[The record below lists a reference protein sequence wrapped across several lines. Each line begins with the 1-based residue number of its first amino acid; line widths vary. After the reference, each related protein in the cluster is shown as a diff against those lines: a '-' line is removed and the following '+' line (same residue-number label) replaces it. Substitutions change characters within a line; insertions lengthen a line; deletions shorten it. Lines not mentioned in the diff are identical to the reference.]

1 MLFGFPSHH
10 NNRMAKRK
18 PRTLRRFPKER
29 RLRRSPERRF
39 NVTRAEYNHVIDVLN
54 QRAII
59 LNEFRDAL
67 DALRGES
74 KIQLRRTAEIQADL
88 DEVKRAWQRIKLDT

>member
-1 MLFGFPSHH
+1 
-10 NNRMAKRK
+10 MAKRK
-18 PRTLRRFPKER
+18 PSPLRRFRKER

-54 QRAII
+54 ERTVI

-67 DALRGES
+67 DRLRRDNA
-74 KIQLRRTAEIQADL
+74 IQLRRTAEIQADL
-88 DEVKRAWQRIKLDT
+88 DEIKKAWERVKVDA

>member
-1 MLFGFPSHH
+1 
-10 NNRMAKRK
+10 MAKRK
-18 PRTLRRFPKER
+18 PPLRRFRKER

-54 QRAII
+54 ERTVI

-67 DALRGES
+67 DKLRRDNA
-74 KIQLRRTAEIQADL
+74 IQLRRTAEIQADL
-88 DEVKRAWQRIKLDT
+88 DEIKKAWQRVKLEV